1 MTTTAMLIQNTD
13 SRNRKLNLFF
23 LIRKMISYSLIIP
36 VCVFSYCSCSV
47 EQTDNA
53 TDTDL
58 NLPDSVS
65 RANLTDTNYSIS
77 ELLSI
82 HENGDM
88 PWFESIRFYTDL
100 SKKHFDIEEFDRAIE
115 YCFRALRISDQSRL
129 VSKTPDDSILWNHLS
144 GKAEAQIGD
153 IYYKIQ
159 QHRVAINYYD
169 QAIRHFSLIN
179 DTASLLPAMNSLA
192 ISYYYYG
199 DDSTAIKHFND
210 LIHIASL
217 YNDSCAIANAYN
229 NLGLIEHDNANF
241 QKAYEYF
248 TNAGVLYHTCGNI
261 RKKAT
266 TLFNIGLLQGPLGCY
281 DSTVVYYQKAIS
293 LLEEI
298 NDLSGVIRVQIALA
312 QFYFTKREFDDSEK
326 FLIGAL
332 KNAKIINAKNFIIE
346 IYGCLAKLKEES
358 RQYKEAY
365 NFLKLHKLLHDS
377 IFQQNVEKI
386 VTLQRQYEDEKSKK
400 EIEILSKNNEIKDLQ
415 IQKQRTRLLYLFQL
429 AIIATIALVVLIG
442 RYRFKIRTNKELSL
456 QKEQL
461 EAANAA
467 KNKFF
472 SIIAHDLKNAVYAT
486 QSMAD
491 VLYNDFNKLSKAQYE
506 KIIGS
511 IYHSSIH
518 TTQLMENLLLWAMSQ
533 TGKIKLIPQ
542 KCLLGEL
549 IDNEVFIA
557 SEEIEKKKIHIQK
570 NIPEGLNAFADINI
584 TAFIIRNLLSN
595 AIKFTAENGQISFTI
610 SNKKDVVSIAVE
622 DNGIGILHEDLPKLF
637 RMDINTSVIQSSGNK
652 GTGLGLILCRDFIE
666 KSGGNI
672 WAESTAGKGSIFTF
686 TLKKWID

>member
-1 MTTTAMLIQNTD
+1 MTSTAMLIQNAD
-13 SRNRKLNLFF
+13 SRNRKPNLFF
-23 LIRKMISYSLIIP
+23 VIRKMNFYSLIIV
-36 VCVFSYCSCSV
+36 VCVFYYCSCRM
-47 EQTDNA
+47 EQTNNA
-53 TDTDL
+53 TDSGIDL
-58 NLPDSVS
+58 GDSVS
-65 RANLTDTNYSIS
+65 RVALADTNHSIS
-77 ELLSI
+77 ELLYL
-82 HENGDM
+82 HETRDM
-88 PWFESIRFYTDL
+88 PWFESIRFYTEL
-100 SKKHFDIEEFDRAIE
+100 SKTHFDNEEFYRAIE
-115 YCFRALRISDQSRL
+115 YCLRALRISDQSRL
-129 VSKTPDDSILWNHLS
+129 ALITSEDSILWNHLA

-159 QHRVAINYYD
+159 QHRVAINYYN
-169 QAIRHFSLIN
+169 QAIQHFTLIN
-179 DTASLLPAMNSLA
+179 DTASLLPSMNSLA
-192 ISYYYYG
+192 ITYYYHG
-199 DDSTAIKHFND
+199 DDSAAIKHFND

-217 YNDSCAIANAYN
+217 HNDSCAIANAYN

-248 TNAGVLYHTCGNI
+248 TNAGVLYHKCGNI

-293 LLEEI
+293 LLEGI

-312 QFYFTKREFDDSEK
+312 QFYFTKKEFDYSER
-326 FLIGAL
+326 FLTEAL
-332 KNAKIINAKNFIIE
+332 KNANIINARNFIIE
-346 IYGCLAKLKEES
+346 IYGCLARVKEES
-358 RQYKEAY
+358 RQYEEAY
-365 NFLKLHKLLHDS
+365 NFLKLHKVLHDS
-377 IFQQNVEKI
+377 IFQQNIEKI
-386 VTLQRQYEDEKSKK
+386 VILQKQYEDEKSKK

-429 AIIATIALVVLIG
+429 AIISTIALIVLIG
-442 RYRFKIRTNKELSL
+442 RYRFKMRTNKELSL

-461 EAANAA
+461 EAANAT

-472 SIIAHDLKNAVYAT
+472 SIIAHDLKNTVYAT

-491 VLYNDFNKLSKAQYE
+491 VLYNDFNKLSKVQYE

-533 TGKIKLIPQ
+533 TGKIKLVPQ
-542 KCLLGEL
+542 KCMLVEL
-549 IDNEVFIA
+549 IDNEIFIA
-557 SEEIEKKKIHIQK
+557 SEEIKKKKIHIQK
-570 NIPEGLNAFADINI
+570 NIPEGLNVFADINI

-595 AIKFTAENGQISFTI
+595 AIKFTAEFGQVSFTI

-622 DNGIGILHEDLPKLF
+622 DTGIGILPEDLPKLF
-637 RMDINTSVIQSSGNK
+637 RMDVNTSIIQSSGNK
-652 GTGLGLILCRDFIE
+652 GTGLGLILCRDFIV